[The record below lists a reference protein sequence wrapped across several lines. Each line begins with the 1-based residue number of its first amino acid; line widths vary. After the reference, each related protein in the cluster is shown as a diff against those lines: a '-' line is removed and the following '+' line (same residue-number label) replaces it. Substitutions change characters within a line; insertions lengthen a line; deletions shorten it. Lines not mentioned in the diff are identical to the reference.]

1 MKNYKALLF
10 DINGTLCDYWRA
22 RDLALKKAIFE
33 IWLEYTG
40 DKIESSNLNTYINFI
55 KRVEEELREKKCT
68 LSELRKKR
76 FEIWIREFMPKKFSA
91 SELEKCAIDIN
102 KKYTN
107 YTDILLEPYP
117 DVSPTLRKMYDEGFI
132 IIAISNEPSKNHIRR
147 LRKMNLIKYFSNLY
161 FSEDI
166 GFRKPDK
173 QFYDNVFSSL
183 EIEKEFCLAIGDDL
197 IDDIQGARNYG
208 LDAVWVNRKGNKNYF
223 NKEDY
228 FFSEVNTLEEVCSLI
243 ERKNN

>member
-1 MKNYKALLF
+1 
-10 DINGTLCDYWRA
+10 
-22 RDLALKKAIFE
+22 
-33 IWLEYTG
+33 
-40 DKIESSNLNTYINFI
+40 
-55 KRVEEELREKKCT
+55 
-68 LSELRKKR
+68 
-76 FEIWIREFMPKKFSA
+76 
-91 SELEKCAIDIN
+91 
-102 KKYTN
+102 
-107 YTDILLEPYP
+107 
-117 DVSPTLRKMYDEGFI
+117 
-132 IIAISNEPSKNHIRR
+132 
-147 LRKMNLIKYFSNLY
+147 MNLIKYFSNLY